1 MTMSETVKLSLT
13 KYFGERRDFR
23 PHNVQFPFPAPAD
36 EADDPYV
43 RGLADGQEMAQAV
56 FTIERKQLHDLLL
69 AANALRPEDNA
80 EIGFMLDNI
89 IRSVVTKIIGDLPID
104 SAFLT
109 QQIAAA
115 TAVLTDAD
123 QSRNL
128 HMHPDDLALLSD
140 AELPL
145 PFTADP
151 QLPRGALRIECS
163 DGWVEHGPAFVLER
177 LKQTLG
183 DGGRVA

>member
-23 PHNVQFPFPAPAD
+23 PHNLQFPFPAPAD

-56 FTIERKQLHDLLL
+56 FTIERKQLHDLLF

-89 IRSVVTKIIGDLPID
+89 IRSIVTKIIGDQPID
-104 SAFLT
+104 GAFLT

-115 TAVLTDAD
+115 MTVLTEAD
-123 QSRNL
+123 RNRVL
-128 HMHPDDLALLSD
+128 CMHPDDLALLSD

-183 DGGRVA
+183 NDGRVA